1 MAGFTCFFTFLFLLA
16 LVVPL
21 FLRLHLNLGCYVP
34 YVIERSFILVV
45 TFLFV
50 GFAITLRCNTTVY
63 ITSQS
68 HKECNSPNSSA
79 TEEIEAQQELR
90 GTEK

>member
-50 GFAITLRCNTTVY
+50 GFAITLRCNTTVTNCSKALLY
-63 ITSQS
+63 VDSMNERS
-68 HKECNSPNSSA
+68 LDMASV
-79 TEEIEAQQELR
+79 LR
-90 GTEK
+90 TV

>member
-50 GFAITLRCNTTVY
+50 GFAITLRCNTTF
-63 ITSQS
+63 
-68 HKECNSPNSSA
+68 CN
-79 TEEIEAQQELR
+79 I
-90 GTEK
+90 GTEGGAFDTRLGQTFWLYQAIQY

>member
-1 MAGFTCFFTFLFLLA
+1 MAGFACFFTFLFLLA

-63 ITSQS
+63 VIEYG
-68 HKECNSPNSSA
+68 EC
-79 TEEIEAQQELR
+79 
-90 GTEK
+90 